1 MHTRLIQLQ
10 GEAMKHIQKSL
21 VATAAVAA
29 LLALGACGQKQD
41 DTTMGQKMDT
51 AATKTEQVASEVKT
65 DVTNAAQDAKVAITN
80 AGEKMAEKLDDATI
94 TAEVN
99 AGLAKDATLSALK
112 INVDTRDGRVTLK
125 GPAPSADA
133 RARATEIAKS
143 VKGVSAVDNQ
153 LTVNAG

>member
-1 MHTRLIQLQ
+1 
-10 GEAMKHIQKSL
+10 MKPIQKSL
-21 VATAAVAA
+21 IATSAVAV

-41 DTTMGQKMDT
+41 DTTVGQKMDS
-51 AATKTEQVASEVKT
+51 AVTKTEQVASEVKT
-65 DVTNAAQDAKVAITN
+65 DATNAAKDAKVAITN

-99 AGLAKDATLSALK
+99 AGLAKAATLSALK
-112 INVDTRDGRVTLK
+112 LNVDTPDGRVTLK
-125 GPAPSADA
+125 GPAPSVDA
-133 RARATEIAKS
+133 RARATEIAKA

>member
-1 MHTRLIQLQ
+1 
-10 GEAMKHIQKSL
+10 MKPIQKSL
-21 VATAAVAA
+21 IATSAVAV

-41 DTTMGQKMDT
+41 DTTVGQKMDS
-51 AATKTEQVASEVKT
+51 AVTKTEQVASEVKT
-65 DVTNAAQDAKVAITN
+65 DATNAAKDAKVAITN

-125 GPAPSADA
+125 GPAPSVDA
-133 RARATEIAKS
+133 RARATEIAKA

>member
-1 MHTRLIQLQ
+1 
-10 GEAMKHIQKSL
+10 MKRIQKSL
-21 VATAAVAA
+21 IAATAVAA
-29 LLALGACGQKQD
+29 LLALAACGQKQD
-41 DTTMGQKMDT
+41 DTTVGQKMDS
-51 AATKTEQVASEVKT
+51 AVNKTEQVASEVKT
-65 DVTNAAQDAKVAITN
+65 DATNAAHDAKVAITN
-80 AGEKMAEKLDDATI
+80 TGEKIAGKLDDATI

-133 RARATEIAKS
+133 RERATEIAKA